1 MGAAGTVA
9 SGTAGA
15 RAGRVW
21 SAAAVPPADHD
32 VVVVGAG
39 PAGLSAAAACAA
51 AGLRTAVV
59 AASLSPWPATYCLWA
74 DELERAAPGLGL
86 DPAAVAAAY
95 SPTVVRTA
103 AGGERRLARRY
114 ARLRNDVVH
123 AALLDRLRE
132 SGGEVVPG
140 RVTGLRAERGREVAV
155 LADGRE
161 VAARL
166 VLDARGGGP
175 GTAQQ
180 RAWGEVVDAPVGD
193 LVPPGG
199 ALLMDWAA
207 LADPTAPP
215 AFLYGLPL
223 DDGTVLLEATSLA
236 ARPPVALPDLRA
248 RLTALLDAHGL
259 RPAGGSERVAIP
271 LDAPPR
277 AAGPGTPL
285 GAAAGLVHPATG
297 YSVASSLRLGPRVA
311 ATLVDGG
318 DPRPVV
324 RAARPRTTA
333 GLLALGLEVLLPL
346 DTAATD
352 AFFAAF
358 FTLPERSWAA
368 YLDVGSSPAAV
379 AAAMGRTFRALP
391 SDQRAHLLRT
401 AARLGGTRAAALLSR
416 PRAVPPRPGRG

>member
-1 MGAAGTVA
+1 
-9 SGTAGA
+9 
-15 RAGRVW
+15 
-21 SAAAVPPADHD
+21 
-32 VVVVGAG
+32 
-39 PAGLSAAAACAA
+39 
-51 AGLRTAVV
+51 
-59 AASLSPWPATYCLWA
+59 
-74 DELERAAPGLGL
+74 
-86 DPAAVAAAY
+86 
-95 SPTVVRTA
+95 VVRTA

-161 VAARL
+161 LTARL

-259 RPAGGSERVAIP
+259 RPAGASERVAIP

-311 ATLVDGG
+311 AALADGG
-318 DPRPVV
+318 VPAARRAV
-324 RAARPRTTA
+324 RAARARTTA
-333 GLLALGLEVLLPL
+333 GLLGLGLEVLLPL

-391 SDQRAHLLRT
+391 PDQRAHLLRT

-416 PRAVPPRPGRG
+416 PRAVPRRPGRG

>member
-1 MGAAGTVA
+1 M
-9 SGTAGA
+9 
-15 RAGRVW
+15 
-21 SAAAVPPADHD
+21 PAPHHD
-32 VVVVGAG
+32 VVVAGAG

-59 AASLSPWPATYCLWA
+59 AGSLSPWPATYCLWA
-74 DELERAAPGLGL
+74 DELESAAPGLGL

-103 AGGERRLARRY
+103 AGGERRLTRRY

-123 AALLDRLRE
+123 AALLDRLQG
-132 SGGEVVPG
+132 SGGELVPG
-140 RVTGLRAERGREVAV
+140 RVTGLRAEGGREVAV

-161 VAARL
+161 LAAGL

-180 RAWGEVVDAPVGD
+180 RAWGEVVAGPVED

-207 LADPTAPP
+207 LADPAAPP

-236 ARPPVALPDLRA
+236 ARPPVPLADLRA
-248 RLTALLDAHGL
+248 RLTALLGAHGL
-259 RPAGGSERVAIP
+259 RPAGGPERVAIP

-277 AAGPGTPL
+277 AGGAGTPV

-311 ATLVDGG
+311 AALADGG
-318 DPRPVV
+318 APAARGAV

-333 GLLALGLEVLLPL
+333 GLLGLGLEVLLPL

-358 FTLPERSWAA
+358 FTLPERTWAA

-379 AAAMGRTFRALP
+379 AAAMARTFTALP
-391 SDQRAHLLRT
+391 PAQRAHLLRT
-401 AARLGGTRAAALLSR
+401 AARLGGTRAAAVLGR
-416 PRAVPPRPGRG
+416 PRAAPRRPGRE

>member
-1 MGAAGTVA
+1 M
-9 SGTAGA
+9 
-15 RAGRVW
+15 
-21 SAAAVPPADHD
+21 PALD
-32 VVVVGAG
+32 VVVAGAG

-51 AGLRTAVV
+51 AGLRTALV
-59 AASLSPWPATYCLWA
+59 APSLRVWPATYCLWA
-74 DELERAAPGLGL
+74 DQLAAAAPALGL

-95 SPTVVRTA
+95 APTVVRTA
-103 AGGERRLARRY
+103 AGGERRLGRDY
-114 ARLRNDVVH
+114 ARLRNGVLH
-123 AALLDRLRE
+123 AALLERFRAG
-132 SGGEVVPG
+132 GGEVVTG
-140 RVTGLRAERGREVAV
+140 RVTGVRAEGGREVAV
-155 LADGRE
+155 LAGGGER
-161 VAARL
+161 AAGV

-180 RAWGEVVDAPVGD
+180 RAWGEVVAGPVGD

-207 LADPTAPP
+207 LADPAAPP

-236 ARPPVALPDLRA
+236 ARPPVPLDDLRA
-248 RLTALLDAHGL
+248 RLGALLAARGL
-259 RPAGGSERVAIP
+259 RPAGEAERVAIP
-271 LDAPPR
+271 LDAPR
-277 AAGPGTPL
+277 RRGTVL

-311 ATLVDGG
+311 AALATGR

-324 RAARPRTTA
+324 RAARRRTTA
-333 GLLALGLEVLLPL
+333 GLLGLGLEVLLPL

-358 FTLPERSWAA
+358 FTLPERAWAA

-379 AAAMGRTFRALP
+379 AAAMARTFAALP
-391 SDQRAHLLRT
+391 AAQRAHLLRT
-401 AARLGGTRAAALLSR
+401 VLRVGG
-416 PRAVPPRPGRG
+416 RAVTRRGR

>member
-1 MGAAGTVA
+1 
-9 SGTAGA
+9 
-15 RAGRVW
+15 VW
-21 SAAAVPPADHD
+21 SAAAVAALD
-32 VVVVGAG
+32 VVVAGAG

-59 AASLSPWPATYCLWA
+59 APSSRPWPATYCLWA

-86 DPAAVAAAY
+86 DPAAVAATY
-95 SPTVVRTA
+95 SPTVVRTV
-103 AGGERRLARRY
+103 AGGERRLARGY

-123 AALLDRLRE
+123 AALLELLRE

-140 RVTGLRAERGREVAV
+140 RVTALRAEGGREVAV

-161 VAARL
+161 LAARL

-180 RAWGEVVDAPVGD
+180 RAWGEVVAGPVGD

-207 LADPTAPP
+207 LADPAQPP

-236 ARPPVALPDLRA
+236 ARPPVPPADLRS
-248 RLTALLDAHGL
+248 RLATLLDAHGL
-259 RPAGGSERVAIP
+259 RPAGRPERVAIP

-277 AAGPGTPL
+277 AGGPGAPL

-311 ATLVDGG
+311 AVLVDGG

-324 RAARPRTTA
+324 RAAHPRTTA

-346 DTAATD
+346 GTAATD

-358 FTLPERSWAA
+358 FTLPERAWAA

-379 AAAMGRTFRALP
+379 AAAMGRTFTALP
-391 SDQRAHLLRT
+391 REQRAHLLRT
-401 AARLGGTRAAALLSR
+401 AARVGATRAAAAL
-416 PRAVPPRPGRG
+416 PRPGGRPAPG